1 MMILIT
7 VVNDD
12 INETMFV
19 SIIDDNSDGDN
30 DNDNAHVVI
39 NQTRKVKVSWL
50 TIYSLKL
57 LVLSVIDI

>member
-1 MMILIT
+1 MITVMILITVMMILIT

-39 NQTRKVKVSWL
+39 NQTRKVKVS
-50 TIYSLKL
+50 
-57 LVLSVIDI
+57 

>member
-7 VVNDD
+7 VMNYD
-12 INETMFV
+12 INETMFI

-30 DNDNAHVVI
+30 DNGNAHVVI
-39 NQTRKVKVSWL
+39 NQTRKEKVFWL
-50 TIYSLKL
+50 TVYSLKL